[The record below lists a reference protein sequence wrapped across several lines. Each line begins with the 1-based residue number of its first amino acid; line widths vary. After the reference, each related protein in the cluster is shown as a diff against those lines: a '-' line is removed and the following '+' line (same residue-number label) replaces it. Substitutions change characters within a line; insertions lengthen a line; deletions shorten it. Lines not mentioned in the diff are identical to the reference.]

1 MPQIGHIISIAEHIL
16 EEFGGRNIFETAE
29 NSGAN
34 VWFKDLGGLKGFYLC
49 ENECRYIVINE
60 DLDDIVK
67 AVVCAHELGHDML
80 HRELSAGGIR
90 ENTLLLSSNKTER
103 EANLFAAAVLISDDE
118 IIAETEFQPDA
129 ASLAKCLG
137 FPKELVLY
145 KLEMLNYKGFNFNL
159 GEVEND
165 FLK

>member
-1 MPQIGHIISIAEHIL
+1 MPQIGYIIYAAERVL
-16 EEFGGRNIFETAE
+16 NEFGGGNIFETAE

-34 VWFKDLGGLKGFYLC
+34 VWFRDLGELKGFYVC
-49 ENECRYIVINE
+49 ENGCRYIVINE
-60 DLDDIVK
+60 GLDDITR

-103 EANLFAAAVLISDDE
+103 EANLFAAAVLIPDEE
-118 IIAETEFQPDA
+118 IIEEAEFCSDVA
-129 ASLAKCLG
+129 ALAKCLG
-137 FPKELVLY
+137 FPTEIVRY
-145 KLEMLNYKGFNFNL
+145 KLETLNFKGFSFNL
-159 GEVEND
+159 DEVEND